1 MITIYCHIHRA
12 SGRRYVGQTRYSME
26 KRWRQ
31 HIYNAIRGDC
41 RVFAAAILEY
51 GPDAFDHAVLEVCE
65 TSASACLRVVMS
77 MDTPRTRT
85 GLPPPLNST

>member
-51 GPDAFDHAVLEVCE
+51 GPDA
-65 TSASACLRVVMS
+65 ASAIASKLATLTPEQRVV
-77 MDTPRTRT
+77 
-85 GLPPPLNST
+85 LLSTVPDVERMAS